1 MAPVR
6 FEIRRLT
13 RLAAPLVTAQVAA
26 MSLWVIDV
34 IMLGQV
40 SVHALDAAS
49 LGRLWMFGTSILTIG
64 LLLGL
69 DPVAAQAYGAGDRRG
84 LVLAGQ
90 RGLVSVLLLA
100 PVWLGLALSTGPA
113 LELSGQD
120 PALAA
125 EAHRYVLAQLPGL
138 PCFFGYIVLRHWLQ
152 AQGRMKPIMWATI
165 SVNAVNVF
173 FNWLLIFGHWGLP
186 ALGAVGAGVAT
197 GIAMVYVFAFLAVAA
212 HGLGEGSPWRGWRG
226 WGRTV
231 LHGRSIGRMLAL
243 GAPVGLQMGLEYWAF
258 SITTLW
264 AGWLGHDPLAAHTV
278 AVSISSLTF
287 MVPMGISF
295 AAVTRV
301 GNLVGA
307 GEHHA
312 AQRAGWVALGLGAAA
327 MGVAAVGLVLGRRLL
342 PDLFSDDVAVIALCA
357 SILPIAGAFQ
367 VVDGL
372 QVVGSGVLRG
382 MGRTVP
388 AALINLL
395 GFYAVALPLAY
406 LLAFR
411 AGHGLAG
418 LWWGLAAGLTTVAGL
433 LLVWIHRRGP
443 ASLAP
448 AAGPGGAGGAIAPP
462 AGR

>member
-1 MAPVR
+1 MVSVR
-6 FEIRRLT
+6 FEIRRLFG
-13 RLAAPLVTAQVAA
+13 LAAPLVTAQVAA
-26 MSLWVIDV
+26 MTLWVIDV

-69 DPVAAQAYGAGDRRG
+69 DPVASQAYGAGDRRG

-100 PVWLGLALSTGPA
+100 PVWLGLALVTGPA
-113 LELSGQD
+113 LVLSGQD
-120 PALAA
+120 PTLAA
-125 EAHRYVLAQLPGL
+125 EAHRYVLAQVPGL
-138 PCFFGYIVLRHWLQ
+138 PFFFGYIVLRHWLQ

-165 SVNAVNVF
+165 SVNGVNVF

-197 GIAMVYVFAFLAVAA
+197 GISFVYVFAFVALAA
-212 HGLGEGSPWRGWRG
+212 HGLGEGSPWRGWHR
-226 WGRTV
+226 WRSEV
-231 LHGRSIGRMLAL
+231 LHLRSVGRMLAL

-264 AGWLGHDPLAAHTV
+264 AGWLGHDALAAHTI

-307 GEHHA
+307 GEHRA
-312 AQRAGWVALGLGAAA
+312 AQRAGWVALGLGGTVMAVCAA
-327 MGVAAVGLVLGRRLL
+327 GLIAGRRLL
-342 PDLFSDDVAVIALCA
+342 PGLFNGDAAVIALCA
-357 SILPIAGAFQ
+357 AILPIAGAFQ
-367 VVDGL
+367 VADGV

-382 MGRTVP
+382 MGKTVP
-388 AALINLL
+388 AALANLL

-411 AGHGLAG
+411 GGHGLAG

-433 LLVWIHRRGP
+433 LIAWIHRRGP

-448 AAGPGGAGGAIAPP
+448 ADRGDVRSG
-462 AGR
+462 

>member
-1 MAPVR
+1 MASVR
-6 FEIRRLT
+6 FEIRRIA
-13 RLAAPLVTAQVAA
+13 RLATPLVTAQVAA
-26 MSLWVIDV
+26 MTLWVIDV

-69 DPVAAQAYGAGDRRG
+69 DPVAAQAYGAGNRRG

-90 RGLVSVLLLA
+90 RGLVAVVLLA

-113 LELSGQD
+113 LELGGQD

-165 SVNAVNVF
+165 SVNGVNVL

-186 ALGAVGAGVAT
+186 ALGTVGAGIAT
-197 GIAMVYVFAFLAVAA
+197 GISMVYVFAFLAVAA
-212 HGLGEGSPWRGWRG
+212 HGLGAGSPWRGW
-226 WGRTV
+226 GRDV
-231 LHGRSIGRMLAL
+231 LHARSIGRMLAL

-264 AGWLGHDPLAAHTV
+264 AGWLGHDALAAHTI

-307 GEHHA
+307 GEHDA
-312 AQRAGWVALGLGAAA
+312 AQRAGWVALGLG
-327 MGVAAVGLVLGRRLL
+327 GAVMAVTAIGLVLGRTLL
-342 PDLFSDDVAVIALCA
+342 PDLFSDDAAVIALCA
-357 SILPIAGAFQ
+357 AILPIAGAFQ

-382 MGRTVP
+382 MGKTVP
-388 AALINLL
+388 AALIYLL

-406 LLAFR
+406 QLAFR
-411 AGHGLAG
+411 ADLRLAG
-418 LWWGLAAGLTTVAGL
+418 LWWGLAAGLTTVSV
-433 LLVWIHRRGP
+433 LLVLWIHRRGP
-443 ASLAP
+443 ASLAQTSTASP
-448 AAGPGGAGGAIAPP
+448 TAE
-462 AGR
+462 

>member
-1 MAPVR
+1 
-6 FEIRRLT
+6 
-13 RLAAPLVTAQVAA
+13 

-49 LGRLWMFGTSILTIG
+49 LGRVWMFGTSILTIG

-90 RGLVSVLLLA
+90 RGLVAVVLLA
-100 PVWLGLALSTGPA
+100 PVWLGLALSTGRA
-113 LELSGQD
+113 LVLGGQE

-138 PCFFGYIVLRHWLQ
+138 PFFFGYIVLRHWLQ

-165 SVNAVNVF
+165 SVNGVNVF

-186 ALGAVGAGVAT
+186 ALGSVGAGFAT
-197 GIAMVYVFAFLAVAA
+197 GISFVYVFAFVAVAA
-212 HGLGEGSPWRGWRG
+212 HGLGEGSPWRGW
-226 WGRTV
+226 GRDV
-231 LHGRSIGRMLAL
+231 LHKRSIGRMLAL
-243 GAPVGLQMGLEYWAF
+243 GAPVGVQMGLEFWAF

-264 AGWLGHDPLAAHTV
+264 AGWISHDALAAHTI

-295 AAVTRV
+295 ATVARV
-301 GNLVGA
+301 GNLIGS
-307 GEHHA
+307 GEHRA
-312 AQRAGWVALGLGAAA
+312 AQLAGWVALGLGGATMAVAAA
-327 MGVAAVGLVLGRRLL
+327 CLIFGRTLL
-342 PDLFSDDVAVIALCA
+342 PGLFSDDVQVIALCA
-357 SILPIAGAFQ
+357 AILPIAGAFQ
-367 VVDGL
+367 VGDGI
-372 QVVGSGVLRG
+372 QVIGSAILRG
-382 MGRTVP
+382 MGKTVP
-388 AALINLL
+388 AALIYLL
-395 GFYAVALPLAY
+395 GFYVVALPLAY
-406 LLAFR
+406 FLGFR

-418 LWWGLAAGLTTVAGL
+418 LWWGLAVGLTTVGGL
-433 LLVWIHRRGP
+433 LVVWIHRRGP

-448 AAGPGGAGGAIAPP
+448 PP
-462 AGR
+462 AELPLSDQAR